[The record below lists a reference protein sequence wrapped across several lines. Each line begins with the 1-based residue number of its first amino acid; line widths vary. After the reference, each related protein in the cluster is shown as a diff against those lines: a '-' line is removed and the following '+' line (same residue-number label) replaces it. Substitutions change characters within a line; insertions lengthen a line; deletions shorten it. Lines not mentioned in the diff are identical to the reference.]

1 MGTIILGVLAGFA
14 LVPTAR
20 DGVLVLT
27 AAASELVAT
36 VKAKAKEHRE
46 NKNDGDPVG
55 VGI

>member
-14 LVPTAR
+14 LIPTAR

-36 VKAKAKEHRE
+36 VKAKAKEHKESRE
-46 NKNDGDPVG
+46 DDLG
-55 VGI
+55 VNL